1 MMVSYQKLSQRPGSF
16 KSLTGLTVAE
26 FDALYAQFAL
36 AWAVAEEQR
45 LHRRSRQRAI
55 GGGRRYRL
63 STPTQLLMVLMWLRL
78 YLGTEALGV
87 LFDIDKATVSRNNRR
102 TLAVLRVVT
111 AEDFGWPDPPARGEG
126 KTLGE
131 ALQSYPDL
139 AAVLDTTEQ
148 PVQRPQ
154 DKARE
159 KRYFSG
165 KSHRHTCKNAIVVNE
180 HGLIRTVT
188 PTTPGAMHELT
199 HVRQAGVLAQ
209 IPRQVA
215 VVADAGFDG
224 LYKDLPDH
232 SVATAHKAQRNHPLT
247 PDQRAINRELSA
259 LRVIVENVFA
269 HLKHFHILADRF
281 RHQVERC
288 HSEVFWVVAAL
299 VNRRTR
305 TRLLRAT

>member
-1 MMVSYQKLSQRPGSF
+1 MVSYQKLCQRPSSF
-16 KSLTGLTVAE
+16 KSLTGLSVAE
-26 FDALYAQFAL
+26 FDALYAEFAP
-36 AWAVAEEQR
+36 AWAAAEEQR
-45 LHRRSRQRAI
+45 LLQRVRQRAI
-55 GGGRRYRL
+55 GGGRRYAL
-63 STPTQLLMVLMWLRL
+63 STPTQLVMVLMWLRL
-78 YLGTEALGV
+78 YLGTEALGT
-87 LFDIDKATVSRNNRR
+87 LFEVDKSTISRNTRR
-102 TLAVLRVVT
+102 ALSVLR
-111 AEDFGWPDPPARGEG
+111 ALSQREFGWPDPPAKGEG
-126 KTLGE
+126 KTLGQ
-131 ALQSYPDL
+131 ALQDYPDL

-148 PVQRPQ
+148 PVQRPK

-159 KRYFSG
+159 QRYYSG
-165 KSHRHTCKNAIVVNE
+165 KSHRHTCKNALVVNQ
-180 HGLIRTVT
+180 HGLIRAVT
-188 PTTPGAMHELT
+188 PTTPGAVHELT
-199 HVRQAGVLAQ
+199 HLRQSGVLAQ
-209 IPRQVA
+209 LPKQVA

-232 SVATAHKAQRNHPLT
+232 SVATAHKAQRHHPLT

-305 TRLLRAT
+305 TRLRATA